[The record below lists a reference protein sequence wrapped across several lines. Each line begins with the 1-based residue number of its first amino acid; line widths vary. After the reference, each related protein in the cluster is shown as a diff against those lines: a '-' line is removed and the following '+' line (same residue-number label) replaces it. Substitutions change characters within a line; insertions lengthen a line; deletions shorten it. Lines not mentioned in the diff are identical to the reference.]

1 MLSSLRITQAGLDYI
16 AERCPER
23 IPLLVSKM
31 AESSA
36 SHRGLEKIK
45 RMNLE
50 ANREFEEVEQLHGE
64 GRLMRI
70 APSRPVDVTRLEPD
84 MEKLGELYWLGY
96 QDGTDRMDAIR
107 EYLKG

>member
-1 MLSSLRITQAGLDYI
+1 
-16 AERCPER
+16 
-23 IPLLVSKM
+23 
-31 AESSA
+31 
-36 SHRGLEKIK
+36 
-45 RMNLE
+45 
-50 ANREFEEVEQLHGE
+50 
-64 GRLMRI
+64 MRI